1 MKNANLPAAHFLG
14 WRHREIRYPAA
25 HWPASQ
31 IYYESQP
38 HNDPAFEARKQAF
51 AQALMDA
58 IKAIRRAHGLPEDL
72 KDWTPAQLAEREVSR
87 QILMKYVFGEVCN
100 APPLDQQPSPLPTPF
115 APTVHT

>member
-1 MKNANLPAAHFLG
+1 MPICPLPISWDGVTVKSGIPPPTGRHHKFIMKAN
-14 WRHREIRYPAA
+14 
-25 HWPASQ
+25 
-31 IYYESQP
+31 P